1 MKRRKGTV
9 LILSGILMLVA
20 AVGLTVY
27 NFSDDSRAEN
37 QSRQAFNFVVEA
49 ITQNAAENQASAQS
63 PSALLPASAAGT
75 VPEMPTVEK
84 DGSPYI
90 GVIEIPSQGI
100 SLPVLADWSYENLK
114 IAPCR
119 YAGSYYA
126 DDLVLC
132 AHNYRSHF
140 NPLRWVD
147 MGEDVYFTTAAGE
160 TIHYVI
166 ANRETL
172 QPSENEKL
180 VTPSDE
186 WDLTLFTCYVG
197 GATRCVIRCLRAEN

>member
-1 MKRRKGTV
+1 MKRRKGTA
-9 LILSGILMLVA
+9 LILSGILMLAA

-27 NFSDDSRAEN
+27 NFTDYSRAEN
-37 QSRQAFNFVVEA
+37 QSRQAFNYVVEA
-49 ITQNAAENQASAQS
+49 ITHNAEENRNSTQSSSANHS
-63 PSALLPASAAGT
+63 SSVADA
-75 VPEMPTVEK
+75 VPEMSTVEK
-84 DGSPYI
+84 DGSFYI
-90 GVIEIPSQGI
+90 GVIEIPSQDI

-119 YAGSYYA
+119 YTGSYFT
-126 DDLVLC
+126 DDLVVC

-147 MGEDVYFTTAAGE
+147 MGEDVYFTAANGE

-172 QPSENEKL
+172 QPYENKTL
-180 VTPSDE
+180 VTPSEE